1 MRIRLG
7 ANVNEETLAELA
19 LQARQA
25 VEMGLLT
32 AEEASVTLIEA
43 LEITVEGFSDD
54 DDLWS

>member
-43 LEITVEGFSDD
+43 LEITVEEITEDD
-54 DDLWS
+54 DWS

>member
-1 MRIRLG
+1 MRISLG

>member
-7 ANVNEETLAELA
+7 AHVDIVMLTELA
-19 LQARQA
+19 IQARQA

-43 LEITVEGFSDD
+43 LEVTVEDIDSDD
-54 DDLWS
+54 

>member
-7 ANVNEETLAELA
+7 AHVNEEMLAELS

-43 LEITVEGFSDD
+43 LEVTVEDIDD
-54 DDLWS
+54 DD